1 MDLNHVMEDI
11 FTQFQHL
18 YSKMEFT
25 AGGVFLYLFAF
36 LMLLLPLI
44 IFGIEAL
51 TGKVAPTTSSSQI
64 PKPPPTTIKEIHIY
78 PIKSC
83 RGITV
88 NKAKL
93 LKTGLDLDRNWMF
106 AEAST
111 LKFLT
116 IRQISDMTLINTKI
130 TADDQLEISISTKPN
145 VRISIPAHPSKGW
158 LAQNTELNSDC
169 VIWGQK
175 VDGYLYSTDLTAPLS
190 EFFGKEVR
198 LVYKGP
204 TPRALKGNADPKVL
218 GRVES
223 TKFADLM
230 PVQVSNQKSIEELNY
245 RLKTAGE
252 KPISI
257 ERFRPNI
264 VVEGDEPWYEDVWK
278 TVRLIS
284 SGSTTEKDAGGIT
297 MDIAARCAR
306 CQVPNV
312 DPDTAVKHKKQP
324 WNMLMSYR
332 RIDEGIRFKPCFGM
346 LCVPRE
352 EGEIRVGDTFEITEV
367 TGDHRYLPGM

>member
-1 MDLNHVMEDI
+1 MDVNSIMKEITSQIQQV
-11 FTQFQHL
+11 

-36 LMLLLPLI
+36 LMFLLPLI

-51 TGKVAPTTSSSQI
+51 TGKVRPPTASSTI
-64 PKPPPTTIKEIHIY
+64 PKPPPTKIQEIRIY

-83 RGITV
+83 RGFKV
-88 NKAKL
+88 DKAKL

-116 IRQISDMTLINTKI
+116 IRQISDMTLINTAI
-130 TADDQLEISISTKPN
+130 NSNDELEVSISTKPD
-145 VRISIPAHPSKGW
+145 VKFAIPAHPTKEW
-158 LAQNTELNSDC
+158 LSQNTELKTGC
-169 VIWGQK
+169 EIWGQK
-175 VDGYLYSTDLTAPLS
+175 VDGYLYSPSLTAPFS
-190 EFFGKEVR
+190 EFFNKDVR

-204 TPRALKGNADPKVL
+204 TPRTLKGNADPKLL
-218 GRVES
+218 GRTES

-230 PVQVSNQKSIEELNY
+230 PLQVSNQKSIEELNY
-245 RLKTAGE
+245 RLKNAGE

-264 VVEGDEPWYEDVWK
+264 VVEGEEPWYEDVWK
-278 TVRLIS
+278 TAKIS
-284 SGSTTEKDAGGIT
+284 TKDQEELYI
-297 MDIAARCAR
+297 DIPARCAR

-324 WNMLMSYR
+324 WDILMDYR
-332 RIDEGIRFKPCFGM
+332 RVDEGITFKPCFGM
-346 LCVPRE
+346 LCVPRD
-352 EGEIRVGDTFEITEV
+352 EGEIEVGDTWEVVEV
-367 TGDHRYLPGM
+367 TGGHRYVKGM

>member
-1 MDLNHVMEDI
+1 MDLNHVMEEI
-11 FTQFQHL
+11 TSEIQHL

-25 AGGVFLYLFAF
+25 AGGVFLYVFAF
-36 LMLLLPLI
+36 LMFLLPLI

-51 TGKVAPTTSSSQI
+51 TGKVAPPTASSTI
-64 PKPPPTTIKEIHIY
+64 PKPSPTKIQEIRIY

-83 RGITV
+83 RGFKV

-116 IRQISDMTLINTKI
+116 IRQISDMTLINTSI
-130 TADDQLEISISTKPN
+130 NSNDELEVSISTKPH
-145 VRISIPAHPSKGW
+145 IKFTIPAHPTKAW
-158 LAQNTELNSDC
+158 LSENTELESEC
-169 VIWGQK
+169 EIWGQK
-175 VDGYLYSTDLTAPLS
+175 VDGYVYSTDLTAPFS
-190 EFFGKEVR
+190 EFFGKDVR

-204 TPRALKGNADPKVL
+204 TPRALRGNASPKML
-218 GRVES
+218 GRTES

-245 RLKTAGE
+245 RLKSAGE

-264 VVEGDEPWYEDVWK
+264 VVEGGEPWYEDVWK
-278 TVRLIS
+278 TVRLYS
-284 SGSTTEKDAGGIT
+284 PSSTTEKTKGDIT
-297 MDIAARCAR
+297 MDVAARCAR

-324 WNMLMSYR
+324 WNMLMDYR
-332 RIDEGIRFKPCFGM
+332 RIDEGITFKPCFGM
-346 LCVPRE
+346 LCVPRG
-352 EGEIRVGDTFEITEV
+352 EGEISVGDTFEITEV
-367 TGDHRYLPGM
+367 TGDHKYAKGM